1 MKKERETPVFP
12 FIIFSC
18 RAVKLERMDLSGAS
32 SPVSWA
38 RLISDDSVTHRFVP
52 LSTSPV
58 WVGPRSQGR
67 HLETARADTQPGQ
80 AYESPLRLLDISTQN
95 ESECEKFIYIVSR
108 KFGISIYRIQY
119 KLFLILFK
127 YYLEALALSLKIWL
141 IYLSATKL
149 RLLSQ
154 IRKQEEANQLNQF
167 ILRRA
172 L

>member
-1 MKKERETPVFP
+1 MSSCKIGKNGLVWCL
-12 FIIFSC
+12 FSC
-18 RAVKLERMDLSGAS
+18 ILSEAHIWWQRDS
-32 SPVSWA
+32 QICTSK
-38 RLISDDSVTHRFVP
+38 RL
-52 LSTSPV
+52 TSAG
-58 WVGPRSQGR
+58 WSK
-67 HLETARADTQPGQ
+67 ETARADTQPGQ

-95 ESECEKFIYIVSR
+95 EGECEKFIYIVSG

-127 YYLEALALSLKIWL
+127 YYLEALVLSLKIWL

>member
-1 MKKERETPVFP
+1 M
-12 FIIFSC
+12 
-18 RAVKLERMDLSGAS
+18 
-32 SPVSWA
+32 
-38 RLISDDSVTHRFVP
+38 
-52 LSTSPV
+52 
-58 WVGPRSQGR
+58 
-67 HLETARADTQPGQ
+67 
-80 AYESPLRLLDISTQN
+80 LDISTQN
-95 ESECEKFIYIVSR
+95 EGECEKFIYIVSG

-127 YYLEALALSLKIWL
+127 YYLEALVLSLKIWL